1 MQENIVTVFIIH
13 ADFIL
18 FIRGAEKTWSQKT
31 KIKKLRKCF
40 EKPES
45 KQRRLQR
52 QTDCA
57 RVITSLYKSDRWLYC
72 IVLSIVTQ
80 SSYSTRG
87 DLGKGQSR
95 WNYGKALRAWSPLHL
110 LYAHNVL
117 VHTSYAA
124 GNIETH
130 LYWRTTK
137 LKSTSKLIF
146 FLYMCKPGK

>member
-1 MQENIVTVFIIH
+1 MLQNNVYVKNQEEFHLSLLISGAGKYSNSVYNSCWFYFIH
-13 ADFIL
+13 KGCWENMKPKD
-18 FIRGAEKTWSQKT
+18 EDK
-31 KIKKLRKCF
+31 KKLRKCF

-45 KQRRLQR
+45 KQQRLQR

-57 RVITSLYKSDRWLYC
+57 KVITSLYKSDRWLYC
-72 IVLSIVTQ
+72 IVLSIMTQ

-117 VHTSYAA
+117 VHTS
-124 GNIETH
+124 
-130 LYWRTTK
+130 
-137 LKSTSKLIF
+137 
-146 FLYMCKPGK
+146 